1 MAEILTLIQTG
12 KSRRIPIILVESN
25 FWSGLLDWF
34 KQSLVAEGTI
44 SESDLDLIQV
54 IDQPKAVVDAIFDY
68 YRSRTFEPS
77 AEEKERMLT
86 L

>member
-1 MAEILTLIQTG
+1 MEF
-12 KSRRIPIILVESN
+12 PIILVESE

-34 KQSLVAEGTI
+34 KNTLANEGVI
-44 SESDLDLIQV
+44 SESDLELVKV
-54 IDQPKAVVDAIFDY
+54 IDEPQQVVNEIFDY

-77 AEEKERMLT
+77 AEEKERMLR